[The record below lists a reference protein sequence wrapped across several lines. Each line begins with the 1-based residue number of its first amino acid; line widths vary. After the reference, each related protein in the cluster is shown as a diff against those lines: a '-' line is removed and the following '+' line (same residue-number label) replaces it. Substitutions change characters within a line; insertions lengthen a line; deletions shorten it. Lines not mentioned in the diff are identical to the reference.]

1 MKRETFAY
9 LLTISQKEYKKTKKK
24 EVRKWQCKKLN
35 TGEAHSG

>member
-24 EVRKWQCKKLN
+24 EGKNGR
-35 TGEAHSG
+35 AS